1 MKPTMKNNDGY
12 AGDVVIQWFGSFANV
27 LWPIYAVHDYLSNLC
42 FGLQSKAKTFFIS
55 TPKDQ

>member
-1 MKPTMKNNDGY
+1 MKNNDGY